1 MVAGQFP
8 FKIMREAY
16 LTGGGE
22 HFDATD
28 ATPAELEAARQ
39 NNVTYLFE
47 SVAITEEAN
56 LKIVGGRYTFDCSDE
71 FTMVRN
77 QKPHPDLLKCLRKLT
92 LHMCLLAER
101 LTEQQLYPGIFGLP
115 TDAASARRQL
125 AEGVESGEVYLH
137 PELENFRC
145 LTVAWKSK
153 GIVLSGEKKARYR
166 CFGKAQKVETPVTK
180 VQWGLDDEMELEEG
194 DYPFF
199 EQLHNTLGDL
209 QAEVVAYLGG
219 KYGAGGEQLSLFGRD
234 PEPRPLSEITDEL
247 MDALDNQAVKGGQR
261 NG

>member
-1 MVAGQFP
+1 
-8 FKIMREAY
+8 MREAY
-16 LTGGGE
+16 LTGGNE

-28 ATPAELEAARQ
+28 TELETACK
-39 NNVTYLFE
+39 NDVTYLFE

-56 LKIVGGRYTFDCSDE
+56 LKIVGSRYTFDCTDE
-71 FTMVRN
+71 FTVVRN
-77 QKPHPDLLKCLRKLT
+77 QKPHPDLLKCLRRLT

-115 TDAASARRQL
+115 TDATTARLQL
-125 AEGVESGEVYLH
+125 AEAIETGAAYLH

-145 LTVAWKSK
+145 LAVAWKSK
-153 GIVLSGEKKARYR
+153 GIVLSGEKKSRYR

-180 VQWGLDDEMELEEG
+180 VHWGLDDDMELEEG

-199 EQLHNTLGDL
+199 EQMHNALGDL
-209 QAEVVAYLGG
+209 QAEIIAYLGG

-234 PEPRPLSEITDEL
+234 PEPRPLSAIADEL
-247 MDALDNQAVKGGQR
+247 LEALDNQAVKGDVSHD
-261 NG
+261 